1 MRPPRSSANRAE
13 INIASSEPP
22 QPLERAISLDL
33 CCRQFLYKNIMYG
46 ARQLPKKIMK
56 ANKTFLVLLAC
67 LLLSTLSGC
76 SQNPNDYILNRWRVP
91 LPFTVSNDNIE
102 RRDLYWGYIVVKL
115 TDSDMEKLEKIDMS
129 KYSCGEWKNAD
140 SNLILGDLNIDKKS
154 LRCSIFKNSEK
165 CQFKGIFLDKT
176 RKRVI
181 FADYNWSG
189 Y

>member
-1 MRPPRSSANRAE
+1 MRPPRSSANRAK
-13 INIASSEPP
+13 INIANSEPP

-115 TDSDMEKLEKIDMS
+115 TDSDMEKLEK
-129 KYSCGEWKNAD
+129 
-140 SNLILGDLNIDKKS
+140 
-154 LRCSIFKNSEK
+154 SIYQN
-165 CQFKGIFLDKT
+165 T
-176 RKRVI
+176 PT
-181 FADYNWSG
+181 ASG
-189 Y
+189 RMRIPT